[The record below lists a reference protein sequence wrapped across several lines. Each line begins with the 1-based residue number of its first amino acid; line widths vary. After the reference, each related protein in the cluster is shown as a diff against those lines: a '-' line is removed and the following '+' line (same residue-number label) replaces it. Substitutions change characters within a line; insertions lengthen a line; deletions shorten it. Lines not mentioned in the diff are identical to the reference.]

1 MKRALGSFITLEG
14 IDGSGK
20 STLAKNLAQAL
31 QHQGKSVLL
40 TKEPGGSKLGVTV
53 RKILHEQPEPLEA
66 VSEFLLF
73 AADRAEHFRKIIIPA
88 LEKNITVISDRCA
101 DSSVA
106 YQGYGRGLDVNFIT
120 YVNSIAMVGIIPTL
134 TIFISLD
141 PHIAFARIQERSN
154 QLTSIES
161 RGPEYL
167 ERVQNGFKTLFKN
180 RSHVLHL
187 DGRLTQEAMLNKTLE
202 YLSHN
207 FQAAHSEL

>member
-1 MKRALGSFITLEG
+1 MKRVLGSFITLEG

-20 STLAKNLAQAL
+20 STLAKNLAKAL
-31 QHQGKSVLL
+31 QNEGKTILL
-40 TKEPGGSKLGVTV
+40 TKEPGGSKLGTAV
-53 RKILHEQPEPLEA
+53 RQILHEQPEPLEA

-120 YVNSIAMVGIIPTL
+120 YVNSVAMVGVVPTL
-134 TIFISLD
+134 TIFIALD
-141 PHIAFARIQERSN
+141 PHIAFARIQERST

-161 RGPEYL
+161 RGPDYL
-167 ERVQNGFKTLFKN
+167 EKVQNGFQTLFKN
-180 RSHVLHL
+180 RSHVLYL
-187 DGRLTQEAMLNKTLE
+187 DGSLTQEAILTKALE
-202 YLSHN
+202 YLSQN
-207 FQAAHSEL
+207 FQPAHSEL